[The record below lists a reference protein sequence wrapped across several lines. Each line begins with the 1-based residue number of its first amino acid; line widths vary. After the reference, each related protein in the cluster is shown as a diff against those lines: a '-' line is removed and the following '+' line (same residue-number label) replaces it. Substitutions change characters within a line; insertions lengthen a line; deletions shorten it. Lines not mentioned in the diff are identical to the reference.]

1 MPSSARKSATVA
13 PPRPSRA
20 RDRLS
25 AKVPKRSQRERL
37 LDAMIELATQVGYQ
51 QVSIAQVS
59 SRAGVSSAT
68 FYDQFEDKEDCL
80 VSAYWTAASSIVGPL
95 KVEDV
100 GNWPGTAK
108 QPLGEFLSAL
118 RAQPAAGRLLLV
130 ESRAAGARMRGEHE
144 RALDMLERRI
154 EGELDRTEGRRRA
167 LDLPA
172 SVLVGGVRSV
182 AVWRLRGHA
191 EDELPLLADD
201 LMTWIGSYASP
212 VERGRW
218 SVGPHAVR
226 PVDPATLATPAPS
239 MPERLPRGRHSLPAG
254 VVTRTQRTRVIYG
267 TAEAMM
273 EKGFANT
280 TVADIVT
287 AAGVSREV
295 FYEHF
300 TDKLH
305 AFLEAQRYSTQEAL
319 DACAAEYFSVTEW
332 PERVWRALGTLI
344 NLIISHPSLSYLRVV
359 ECYAAGPAALSR
371 AEDITKS
378 FTVFLEEGFRYRP
391 EAASLPR
398 VCSHAIAGS
407 IFEVIYRHI
416 ARGEVGALAGQL
428 PRLAYVALAPFTGP
442 EEAIRLVTDL
452 SARDQGSHRGNGDAA
467 HAGPVRRDQG

>member
-1 MPSSARKSATVA
+1 M
-13 PPRPSRA
+13 
-20 RDRLS
+20 
-25 AKVPKRSQRERL
+25 PKRSQRERL
-37 LDAMIELATQVGYQ
+37 LDAMIELSTQVGYQ

-80 VSAYWTAASSIVGPL
+80 VSAYWTAAESIVAPL
-95 KVEDV
+95 RVEAPV
-100 GNWPGTAK
+100 SWPAGVK
-108 QPLGEFLSAL
+108 QPLGELLGAL
-118 RAQPAAGRLLLV
+118 RAKPAAGRLLLV
-130 ESRAAGARMRGEHE
+130 ESRAAGPRMRGEHE
-144 RALDMLERRI
+144 RALDMFERRV
-154 EGELDRTEGRRRA
+154 EAALNRPHSGRQT

-172 SVLVGGVRSV
+172 AVLVGGVRSV

-191 EDELPLLADD
+191 EDELPSLADD
-201 LMTWIGSYASP
+201 LLSWIGSYAAP
-212 VERGRW
+212 DEKGRW
-218 SVGPHAVR
+218 SVGPEAVHL
-226 PVDPATLATPAPS
+226 VDPATLATPAPAT
-239 MPERLPRGRHSLPAG
+239 PERLPRGRHGLPAG

-267 TAEAMM
+267 TAEVMM
-273 EKGFANT
+273 EKGFASA

-319 DACAAEYFSVTEW
+319 DACAAEYFSATEW
-332 PERVWRALGTLI
+332 PERVWKALRTLI
-344 NLIISHPSLSYLRVV
+344 GLIISHPSLSYLRVV

-398 VCSHAIAGS
+398 ICSHAIAGS
-407 IFEVIYRHI
+407 IFEVVYRHV
-416 ARGEVGALAGQL
+416 ARGEVTALAGQL

-442 EEAIRLVTDL
+442 EEAIRLVREL
-452 SARDQGSHRGNGDAA
+452 SARDQGSHRGSGDAA
-467 HAGPVRRDQG
+467 HAGPVRPAQR